1 VQKIIEAR
9 AGECADLL
17 LPLHALA
24 KVLLKRRRKN
34 GSLDFDT
41 GEAKFT
47 FDAEGLPAQIIKK
60 TRLDAHRLVEE
71 CMLLANQTVAR
82 HVGAVRREEE
92 VKPFLYRVHDLPDP
106 VKLRELATFV
116 HQFGLSLDAKN
127 GVSSHELQK
136 LLDQAEGTEVENII
150 NDVALRSMAKAVYSP
165 KNIGHY
171 GLAFTHYAHFTSPI
185 RRYPDL
191 VVHRLL
197 SEYAAGVDQRRI
209 EEIRARL
216 PEIARQSSARE
227 RLAVGAERESVKVM
241 QVEYMKRHVGD
252 HLSGVITGVTNFG
265 LFVEINDLLVEGLV
279 PVRELTDDYYLFDE
293 KKYSL
298 RGRSTGKTYRLG
310 DSVKVQVVAVHPDR
324 RTIDFAV
331 VVS

>member
-1 VQKIIEAR
+1 MCGPSPPASR
-9 AGECADLL
+9 
-17 LPLHALA
+17 LA

-185 RRYPDL
+185 RRYPTSSSIACSANML
-191 VVHRLL
+191 QASTSGGSRRSGPACRKSRASRPRGNGWPLER
-197 SEYAAGVDQRRI
+197 SES
-209 EEIRARL
+209 
-216 PEIARQSSARE
+216 P
-227 RLAVGAERESVKVM
+227 
-241 QVEYMKRHVGD
+241 
-252 HLSGVITGVTNFG
+252 
-265 LFVEINDLLVEGLV
+265 
-279 PVRELTDDYYLFDE
+279 
-293 KKYSL
+293 
-298 RGRSTGKTYRLG
+298 
-310 DSVKVQVVAVHPDR
+310 
-324 RTIDFAV
+324 
-331 VVS
+331 